1 MGRCS
6 SWIRAVRERSDQI
19 VPLTQNRLNSNRPG
33 SSWGSAEYKQ
43 PTGAVIVRCQKA
55 RYALVPLIFLA
66 VYASGGCKS
75 RSRTD
80 TTGERATVATSGV
93 TLYALSRGKGVP
105 DVTRKT
111 YQAAR
116 EQLKRAQA
124 DGLLSRFEE
133 SRIGLE
139 GETRLCVEF
148 ADAQEAEKLIQRLRA
163 MVDGVDLLNLI
174 EEPCEKPKTQR

>member
-1 MGRCS
+1 M
-6 SWIRAVRERSDQI
+6 
-19 VPLTQNRLNSNRPG
+19 
-33 SSWGSAEYKQ
+33 
-43 PTGAVIVRCQKA
+43 IVRCQKA

-75 RSRTD
+75 RSRTYR
-80 TTGERATVATSGV
+80 TGERPTVATSGCA
-93 TLYALSRGKGVP
+93 LYALSRGKGVP
-105 DVTRKT
+105 DAARNT
-111 YQAAR
+111 YEAAR

-124 DGLLSRFEE
+124 DGLVSRFEE

-148 ADAQEAEKLIQRLRA
+148 ANAKEAEKLIQRLRS

-174 EEPCEKPKTQR
+174 EEPCEKP